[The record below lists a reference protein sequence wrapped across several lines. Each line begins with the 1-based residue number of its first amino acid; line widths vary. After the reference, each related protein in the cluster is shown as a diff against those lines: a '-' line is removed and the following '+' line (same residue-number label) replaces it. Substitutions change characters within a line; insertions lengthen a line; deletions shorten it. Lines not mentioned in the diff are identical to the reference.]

1 MPDNLDLNSRRESV
15 ITKTPT
21 DTPLV
26 TPSGSPVRS
35 QNSEEESFHSDS
47 EASVFS
53 NASNSRIVK
62 MEAEEINTALK
73 VAEVDDAIIGF
84 PVSDFTEYRVPFFE
98 REISSFESVYK
109 EAIKQ
114 INSLC
119 LVHKDDLSQERVDHW
134 TEQKS
139 QVHQKAKDYKKAM
152 YAKLHELS
160 NQNRV
165 AAVNEGEGINDF
177 HTQSLELKK
186 QELQIREKA
195 LAVKE
200 KENAD
205 KASELLKQAAEKK
218 AAAICKAKLKFT
230 AIFADCELLAGKVDV
245 EFLGDYS
252 NMEISRMMIE
262 VEKW

>member
-26 TPSGSPVRS
+26 TPLNSPARS
-35 QNSEEESFHSDS
+35 LNSEESFHSDS

-53 NASNSRIVK
+53 NASNSLIVK
-62 MEAEEINTALK
+62 MEAEEIATALK
-73 VAEVDDAIIGF
+73 VAKVEDAILDF
-84 PVSDFTEYRVPFFE
+84 PINDFNEDRVPFFKE
-98 REISSFESVYK
+98 DISSFQSKYD
-109 EAIKQ
+109 EAIEQ

-119 LVHKDDLSQERVDHW
+119 LLYKDDLTQEKVDHW

-139 QVHQKAKDYKKAM
+139 QVRQKANDYKKAM

-160 NQNRV
+160 NQNRA
-165 AAVNEGEGINDF
+165 AAVNQGEGNNDF
-177 HTQSLELKK
+177 HSQSLELKR

-205 KASELLKQAAEKK
+205 KASELLKQAADKK
-218 AAAICKAKLKFT
+218 AAA
-230 AIFADCELLAGKVDV
+230 
-245 EFLGDYS
+245 
-252 NMEISRMMIE
+252 M
-262 VEKW
+262 

>member
-35 QNSEEESFHSDS
+35 QHSEEESFHSDS

-73 VAEVDDAIIGF
+73 VAEVEDAIIGF
-84 PVSDFTEYRVPFFE
+84 PISDFTQDRVQFFE
-98 REISSFESVYK
+98 REISSFKSVYK

-119 LVHKDDLSQERVDHW
+119 LV
-134 TEQKS
+134 
-139 QVHQKAKDYKKAM
+139 A
-152 YAKLHELS
+152 
-160 NQNRV
+160 
-165 AAVNEGEGINDF
+165 AAVN
-177 HTQSLELKK
+177 L
-186 QELQIREKA
+186 
-195 LAVKE
+195 
-200 KENAD
+200 
-205 KASELLKQAAEKK
+205 
-218 AAAICKAKLKFT
+218 
-230 AIFADCELLAGKVDV
+230 
-245 EFLGDYS
+245 
-252 NMEISRMMIE
+252 
-262 VEKW
+262 